1 MADLKI
7 ANADLTGTLKRDGV
21 AFDPAA
27 VLPAIWLDP
36 TGFDRPDLVA
46 VSYDSTAR
54 TITLGGTGWK
64 AYWRGVEVAAL
75 VPTWESAAHSEDD
88 GTYFL
93 YYNGSEFVWG
103 EAPWEFSNLHIAIVF
118 RDTANFCLRECHGL
132 MPWTAHREFHDL
144 LGTYLYSGGD
154 LDNYALASTTATNR
168 RPTVDEALI
177 YDEDLPT
184 TLPALST
191 NAYARLSLT
200 STNTANF
207 AVDQTEIINL
217 STNQPYWN
225 EFTGGAWQQ
234 TLFSNNHYGKIFVM
248 AVPVTADT
256 DCQKARFVFVQ
267 PQTTSA
273 TLATIQGV
281 SPASLSLGHISSALA
296 EYVFIGEI
304 IIRYTAGNWQLIEV
318 NKLTGSRR
326 LQISG
331 AASSFA
337 GGDLTTATTA
347 RLVISN
353 YTASTTLTAAECRGA
368 IVTNAGATGT
378 IELTL
383 PAAATGSSVTIYSKA
398 AEIIELIPASGERF
412 SSELADVQ
420 LDSDGVLGSSITL
433 VCMETGVWEIVAS
446 TGTWEAPA

>member
-7 ANADLTGTLKRDGV
+7 ANADLTGTLKRGGV
-21 AFDPAA
+21 DYDPAA
-27 VLPAIWLDP
+27 TLSGIWLDP
-36 TGFDRPDLVA
+36 TGFDRPDLVT
-46 VSYDSTAR
+46 VSYDSTER
-54 TITLGGTGWK
+54 KITLGGTGWK
-64 AYWRGVEVAAL
+64 AYWRGAEVAAL
-75 VPTWESAAHSEDD
+75 VTSWESAAHSEDD

-103 EAPWEFSNLHIAIVF
+103 TTPWDFSNLHIAIVF

-132 MPWTAHREFHDL
+132 MPWTAHKEFHEL

-154 LDNYALASTTATNR
+154 LDDYTLASTTATDR
-168 RPTVDEALI
+168 RPTVDEAVI

-184 TLPALST
+184 TLPELAT
-191 NAYARLSLT
+191 NAYARLSLS
-200 STNTANF
+200 STNTANL

-234 TLFSNNHYGKIFVM
+234 TLFTANHYGKIFVM

-256 DCQKARFVFVQ
+256 TCQKSRFVFVQ

-273 TLATIQGV
+273 TLETIQGIT
-281 SPASLSLGHISSALA
+281 PASLSLGHISSALA

-318 NKLTGSRR
+318 NKLTGSRQF
-326 LQISG
+326 QISG

-347 RLVISN
+347 KLVISN
-353 YTASTTLTAAECRGA
+353 YTASATLTAAECRGA
-368 IVTNAGATGT
+368 IVTNAGASGT
-378 IELTL
+378 IEITL
-383 PAAATGSSVTIYSKA
+383 PGATTGASVTIYAKA
-398 AEIIELIPASGERF
+398 AQIIEVIPASGERF
-412 SSELADVQ
+412 SSESADEQ
-420 LDSDGVLGSSITL
+420 LDSSGTLGDSLTL
-433 VCMETGVWEIVAS
+433 VCMETGVWEIVS
-446 TGTWEAPA
+446 SSGTWEVPA